1 MGLYYSNEAV
11 LDLPDLGF
19 VDSTIHGLETKLP
32 GDETL
37 GVLVHRRPIAA
48 DTPLRALVD
57 ENLEL
62 NAKRLHAF
70 VVESDR
76 EAIIGGASGFL
87 LCARWRR
94 DRQENVQLQ
103 AHVIVE
109 RTWMIFAVSAPATQR
124 AACEETFA
132 TLLQTLVL
140 RAD

>member
-19 VDSTIHGLETKLP
+19 VDSTIHGLETKP
-32 GDETL
+32 AGDDTL
-37 GVLVHRRPIAA
+37 GVLVHRRPIHG
-48 DTPLRALVD
+48 DTSLRALVD

-62 NAKRLHAF
+62 NGKRLHAF

-76 EAIIGGASGFL
+76 EAVVGGASGFL

-94 DRQENVQLQ
+94 DQQENVQLQ
-103 AHVIVE
+103 AHVLVE
-109 RTWMIFAVSAPATQR
+109 RTWMIFAVSAPVTQR
-124 AACEETFA
+124 SACEETFA
-132 TLLQTLVL
+132 TILETLVL